1 MKGLLVGVY
10 RFPGTDCTA
19 GGLSSQK
26 DRLILVGGPDG
37 TVAEGPFTV
46 QPDQDYLVL
55 TRVNGR
61 LRATPKSLL
70 DAKKWEMNGGNF
82 IYSSDD
88 RFTALNDGH
97 PIPVFDRAPGLR
109 QEDEWPS

>member
-26 DRLILVGGPDG
+26 DRLILVGKPGV
-37 TVAEGPFTV
+37 TVVEGPFE
-46 QPDQDYLVL
+46 PKPYDDYLVL
-55 TRVNGR
+55 TRENGR

-70 DAKKWEMNGGNF
+70 DSDKWVMNGGNF
-82 IYSSDD
+82 IYSSDS
-88 RFTALNDGH
+88 RFTALNGGH
-97 PIPVFDRAPGLR
+97 PIPVFDRV
-109 QEDEWPS
+109 EEWPS